1 MQSELSGRSEQY
13 IQLSTVGI
21 CQFPMG
27 KWMCGSFQL
36 CLSLHYMTS
45 ELPAHAQTTLH
56 KPKLI
61 YLLEGRIAVLNPNQ
75 YICSTWQQH
84 IAQGKLCKSC
94 PQSQQKLDR
103 ILTYLCA
110 TQAPV
115 CSDHESTRVFPRLRP
130 LPPCAPSSKT
140 RACSSAQGIGEEQVL
155 FLSCHLQNPD
165 GMLAEHKPVDSPQMS
180 NLSVLIWTI
189 KCRYQIAI

>member
-75 YICSTWQQH
+75 YICSTLQQH

-103 ILTYLCA
+103 ILTCLCA

-130 LPPCAPSSKT
+130 LPPCAHQARHMPALQHQALERSKFYSCLAIS
-140 RACSSAQGIGEEQVL
+140 RIQMACLRNTSQLIL
-155 FLSCHLQNPD
+155 
-165 GMLAEHKPVDSPQMS
+165 HK
-180 NLSVLIWTI
+180 
-189 KCRYQIAI
+189 CQI